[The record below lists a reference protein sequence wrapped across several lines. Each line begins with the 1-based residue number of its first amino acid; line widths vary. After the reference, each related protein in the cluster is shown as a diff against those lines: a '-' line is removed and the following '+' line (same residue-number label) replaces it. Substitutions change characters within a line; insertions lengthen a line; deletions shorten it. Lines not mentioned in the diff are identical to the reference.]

1 MSDTHYVLMNDYASS
16 YQSINPIGI
25 LALEP
30 DIELPVRSN
39 RFNFPF
45 NVKDIDGDEIFWNFN
60 KVEPLLF
67 DYRQYHGH
75 LFSSKMMEQLD
86 GSRLAPH
93 YKKRLNVY
101 MKGKP
106 VPDDYFYLAFDR
118 GSWHK
123 GVQQDPEQIFYDVV
137 RSTYQLDRDGVIL
150 PSGFIALTPL
160 ASQYDVFQM
169 TNVFYLSRYMVFTAK
184 AKEQLEAVGVKGGK
198 FVPLQ
203 EAFDA
208 ALKEGRQKLSDLL
221 PKVKKPIKPWF
232 ADVSKKDHQD

>member
-16 YQSINPIGI
+16 YQSIYPKGI

-30 DIELPVRSN
+30 DTELPVRPN

-45 NVKDIDGDEIFWNFN
+45 NVKDINSDEIFWNFN
-60 KVEPLLF
+60 KIEPLLF

-75 LFSSKMMEQLD
+75 LLSSKMTELLD
-86 GSRLAPH
+86 GLRLAPH

-101 MKGKP
+101 MAGKP
-106 VPDDYFYLAFDR
+106 VAYDYFYLAFDR

-123 GVQQDPEQIFYDVV
+123 GMQQDPERLFYDEEH
-137 RSTYQLDRDGVIL
+137 STFQLDRDGAPL
-150 PSGFIALTPL
+150 PTGHIALTPL
-160 ASQYDVFQM
+160 CDQYDVFQM
-169 TNVFYLSRYMVFTAK
+169 INTYYLSDYMVFTAK
-184 AKEQLEAVGVKGGK
+184 AKVRLEVVGVKGGT

-203 EAFDA
+203 AAFDA
-208 ALKEGRQKLSDLL
+208 ALKERRQELSELL

-232 ADVSKKDHQD
+232 ADVSKKDHQK